1 MCLATAYIESEDHK
15 EEVMR
20 DVAWIETESQGVLM
34 ISFLGERHVSHASIK
49 SVDLVHGTIILEGD
63 KDAGDERAG

>member
-34 ISFLGERHVSHASIK
+34 ISFIGERQVSQASIK
-49 SVDLVHGTIILEGD
+49 SVDLVHGTIILESDEDGGD
-63 KDAGDERAG
+63 K